1 MYNSTGFKKWNPRG
15 LPAVAAGENARIP
28 MNLHLPASYLGSKAI
43 LFIDSHTVSEA
54 IDELK
59 QPLLIFGVL
68 VVVFL
73 DLFVNWWMA
82 GTP

>member
-1 MYNSTGFKKWNPRG
+1 M
-15 LPAVAAGENARIP
+15 PAVAAGENARIP
-28 MNLHLPASYLGSKAI
+28 MNLHLPASHLASKAI
-43 LFIDSHTVSEA
+43 LFIDSRTIGEA

-68 VVVFL
+68 LVVFL

>member
-1 MYNSTGFKKWNPRG
+1 
-15 LPAVAAGENARIP
+15 
-28 MNLHLPASYLGSKAI
+28 MNLHLPASHLASKAI
-43 LFIDSHTVSEA
+43 LFIDSPTIGEA

-73 DLFVNWWMA
+73 DFFVNWWMA

>member
-1 MYNSTGFKKWNPRG
+1 
-15 LPAVAAGENARIP
+15 
-28 MNLHLPASYLGSKAI
+28 MNLHLPASHLARKAI
-43 LFIDSHTVSEA
+43 LFIDSRTISDA

-68 VVVFL
+68 LVVFL